1 MTDSKARQ
9 SSRLQRK
16 TFRVREMDCA
26 DCAIGLEH
34 AMRRVPGVRE
44 ARAVFHTGTLQV
56 WTLPEVDESVLHEA
70 ARQAGY
76 RLLPHQAHSRAEG
89 RQLRTGTVVLASLLG
104 IVAFIL
110 QNQQVSAWMFV
121 PLYLASMVLAG
132 VPTFIAAWRAVR
144 QRMLDTNVLMSIAV
158 LGAIGLQEWA
168 EATTVV
174 CLFAIGNLLEHLTTE
189 RTRRA
194 IRQLM
199 DSAPETATVVTPEGT
214 QTVPAALVRQDE
226 RIRIRAGERFPLD
239 GEIVEGYSDVDQSMI
254 TGESRPVPKS
264 PGDRVFAGTLN
275 QTGMVDVR
283 VTRTYENTTLAR
295 LIHLVEEA
303 QEHKAPLQHLVDRF
317 ARVYT
322 PVVIALAVMIST
334 IPPLLWG
341 DFDRWFF
348 RSLSLLLIACPCAL
362 VISTP
367 VALVAALGTAS
378 RLGVLIKGGIY
389 VEAMAQVRA
398 MVYDKTGTLTTG
410 KMRVR
415 EVQCLDN
422 VPEGQLLAMAAAV
435 ETASTHPLAEALREE
450 ASRRGLSLPSV
461 RDSRVVP
468 GKGVQGMIDGKWC
481 KVGSAE
487 FACTHLVQ
495 DMPLLP
501 SAEEEEATQVWVQ
514 IDGKTAGRI
523 LFEDTRRTEA
533 AEVVRELRR
542 MGIDY
547 HVMLSGDKEPIA
559 RRIARGLGLD
569 EVRAP
574 LLPEE
579 KVEAVRELRERFGAV
594 AMIGDGIND
603 APALKVATV
612 GIAMGAAGSDAAIE
626 AADIALMNDD
636 LRLLPYLVGL
646 SRATVSIIRQNIALA
661 VGTKLLLLFI
671 AAPGY
676 LPLWLAVMGDT
687 GVSLLVTLNALRLFK
702 HRHEE
707 VSEELRPSDEPHRL

>member
-121 PLYLASMVLAG
+121 PLYLTAIALAG

-317 ARVYT
+317 AR
-322 PVVIALAVMIST
+322 
-334 IPPLLWG
+334 
-341 DFDRWFF
+341 
-348 RSLSLLLIACPCAL
+348 
-362 VISTP
+362 
-367 VALVAALGTAS
+367 
-378 RLGVLIKGGIY
+378 GI
-389 VEAMAQVRA
+389 
-398 MVYDKTGTLTTG
+398 
-410 KMRVR
+410 
-415 EVQCLDN
+415 
-422 VPEGQLLAMAAAV
+422 
-435 ETASTHPLAEALREE
+435 
-450 ASRRGLSLPSV
+450 
-461 RDSRVVP
+461 
-468 GKGVQGMIDGKWC
+468 
-481 KVGSAE
+481 
-487 FACTHLVQ
+487 
-495 DMPLLP
+495 
-501 SAEEEEATQVWVQ
+501 
-514 IDGKTAGRI
+514 
-523 LFEDTRRTEA
+523 
-533 AEVVRELRR
+533 
-542 MGIDY
+542 
-547 HVMLSGDKEPIA
+547 
-559 RRIARGLGLD
+559 
-569 EVRAP
+569 
-574 LLPEE
+574 
-579 KVEAVRELRERFGAV
+579 
-594 AMIGDGIND
+594 
-603 APALKVATV
+603 
-612 GIAMGAAGSDAAIE
+612 
-626 AADIALMNDD
+626 
-636 LRLLPYLVGL
+636 
-646 SRATVSIIRQNIALA
+646 
-661 VGTKLLLLFI
+661 
-671 AAPGY
+671 
-676 LPLWLAVMGDT
+676 PLW
-687 GVSLLVTLNALRLFK
+687 
-702 HRHEE
+702 
-707 VSEELRPSDEPHRL
+707 

>member
-1 MTDSKARQ
+1 MAEVRPPQ
-9 SSRLQRK
+9 SSRLQKK
-16 TFRVREMDCA
+16 TFRVKEMGCA
-26 DCAIGLEH
+26 DCATGLEQ
-34 AMRRVPGVRE
+34 AVRRVPGVQQ
-44 ARAVFHTGTLQV
+44 AKAVFHTGTLWV
-56 WTLPEVDESVLHEA
+56 WTSPEVDESALHKA
-70 ARQAGY
+70 AQQAGY
-76 RLLPHQAHSRAEG
+76 RLLPHSAHSHGESGHQRV
-89 RQLRTGTVVLASLLG
+89 GTVVLASLLG
-104 IVAFIL
+104 VVAFVL
-110 QNQQVSAWMFV
+110 QRQQFSAWLFV
-121 PLYLASMVLAG
+121 PLYLTAIALG
-132 VPTFIAAWRAVR
+132 GTPTFISGWRAVR
-144 QRMLDTNVLMSIAV
+144 QRNLDTDALMSIAV

-194 IRQLM
+194 IHQLM

-214 QTVPAALVRQDE
+214 RTIPADQVQQDD

-239 GEIVEGYSDVDQSMI
+239 GEVIEGYSDVDQSMI

-264 PGDRVFAGTLN
+264 PGDTVFAGTLN

-303 QEHKAPLQHLVDRF
+303 QEHKASLQHLVDRF

-322 PVVIALAVMIST
+322 PAVIALAVLLST

-341 DFDRWFF
+341 NFERWFF

-378 RLGVLIKGGIY
+378 RRGVLMKGGIF

-398 MVYDKTGTLTTG
+398 MVYDKTGTLTIG

-415 EVQCLDN
+415 EVQCLDK
-422 VPEGQLLAMAAAV
+422 VPAEQILAIAAAV
-435 ETASTHPLAEALREE
+435 ESASTHPLAEALREE
-450 ASRRGLSLPSV
+450 ASQRALSLPPV
-461 RDSRVVP
+461 QHGTVVP
-468 GKGVQGMIDGKWC
+468 GKGVEGVVDGKLC
-481 KVGSAE
+481 RVGSAE

-495 DMPLLP
+495 DMPFLP
-501 SAEEEEATQVWVQ
+501 SGEEEDATQVWVQ
-514 IDGKTAGRI
+514 IDGKTVGRI

-542 MGIDY
+542 IGINY
-547 HVMLSGDKEPIA
+547 HVMLSGDTAPIA
-559 RRIARGLGLD
+559 RRIARDLGLD

-579 KVEAVRELRERFGAV
+579 KVQAVRELRERFGAV
-594 AMIGDGIND
+594 AMVGDGMND
-603 APALKVATV
+603 APALKAATV
-612 GIAMGAAGSDAAIE
+612 GIAMGAIGSDVAIE

-636 LRLLPYLVGL
+636 LRLLPYLVRL
-646 SRATVSIIRQNIALA
+646 SRATVNIIRQNIAFA
-661 VGTKLLLLFI
+661 IGTKLLLLVV

-687 GVSLLVTLNALRLFK
+687 GVSLLVTLNALRLV
-702 HRHEE
+702 RHQ
-707 VSEELRPSDEPHRL
+707 